1 MATGDLSLKITV
13 GSTAYYVSDDEY
25 VADDGN
31 FHYGYVLNAPV
42 MTLGATRGGYAN
54 FRSGFVVLENRP
66 LDDSH
71 PFGSS
76 RYTSMVSSPS
86 TTYVFVLKTTLTGYD
101 WITGVLV
108 IENITEESLRFTMYP
123 FEYTQ
128 SPVSTVT
135 DSDGNTVTA
144 PWVYGSVTNFNN
156 LVQTGSTTFHNPTG
170 LTSGLTFKEDGSTGS
185 ISAGYSA
192 TSFTVSTY
200 GGGQATLSSSTSKT
214 LEDFFDYVASTL
226 SLTVTSANTAKATGA
241 SSLGI
246 KIRQEQPMPLVLIA
260 SSVAE
265 AFNHQFYI
273 GPNTADSNRT
283 TLFLID
289 RANNPTSFT
298 TFEEDEIV
306 DASFQIGFPVGGISA
321 TYKVVEIESNKVTE
335 YSEYVRVENK
345 PIGSEFEVPAYA
357 DTYADRSQ
365 VSTLLTA
372 IKNNDVKASAS
383 VTMPDIQTS
392 YNLGDRF
399 KFGREIDFVNCDMIA
414 RSITYNFQNRTTT
427 LSGDADLSAYVRT
440 F

>member
-170 LTSGLTFKEDGSTGS
+170 LTSGLTFKEDGATESTS
-185 ISAGYSA
+185 SVSTSA
-192 TSFTVSTY
+192 FTVSGY

-214 LEDFFDYVASTL
+214 LEDFFDYVATTL

-298 TFEEDEIV
+298 TFDEDEIV

-365 VSTLLTA
+365 VSTLLAA

>member
-170 LTSGLTFKEDGSTGS
+170 LTSGLTFKEDGATESTS
-185 ISAGYSA
+185 SVSTSA
-192 TSFTVSTY
+192 FTVSSY

-214 LEDFFDYVASTL
+214 LEDFFDYVATTL

-260 SSVAE
+260 SQVAE

-273 GPNTADSNRT
+273 GPDTDNSNQT

-298 TFEEDEIV
+298 TFDEDEIV

>member
-170 LTSGLTFKEDGSTGS
+170 LTSGLTFKEDGTTK
-185 ISAGYSA
+185 A
-192 TSFTVSTY
+192 TSSVSTSAFTVSGY

-214 LEDFFDYVASTL
+214 LEDFFDYVATTL

-265 AFNHQFYI
+265 SFNHQFYI
-273 GPNTADSNRT
+273 GPDTGNSNQT

-298 TFEEDEIV
+298 TFDEDEIV

-414 RSITYNFQNRTTT
+414 RSITYNFENRTTT

>member
-13 GSTAYYVSDDEY
+13 GGSSYYVSDDEY

-170 LTSGLTFKEDGSTGS
+170 LTSGLTFKEDGATETTSSVST
-185 ISAGYSA
+185 SA
-192 TSFTVSTY
+192 FTVLSY

-214 LEDFFDYVASTL
+214 LEDFFDYVATTL

-273 GPNTADSNRT
+273 GPDTGNSNQT

-298 TFEEDEIV
+298 TFDEDEIV

-427 LSGDADLSAYVRT
+427 LSGDANLSAYVRT

>member
-13 GSTAYYVSDDEY
+13 GGSSYYVSDDEY

-170 LTSGLTFKEDGSTGS
+170 LTSGLTFKEDGATESTS
-185 ISAGYSA
+185 SVSSS
-192 TSFTVSTY
+192 SFTVSTY

-214 LEDFFDYVASTL
+214 LEDFFDYVATTL

-260 SSVAE
+260 SQVAE

-273 GPNTADSNRT
+273 GPDTDNSNQT

-298 TFEEDEIV
+298 TFDEDEIV

>member
-13 GSTAYYVSDDEY
+13 GGSSYYVSDDEY

-170 LTSGLTFKEDGSTGS
+170 LTSGLTFKEDGTTK
-185 ISAGYSA
+185 A
-192 TSFTVSTY
+192 TSSVSSSAFTVSGY

-214 LEDFFDYVASTL
+214 LEDFFDYVATTL

-260 SSVAE
+260 SQVAE
-265 AFNHQFYI
+265 SFNHQFYI
-273 GPNTADSNRT
+273 GPDTGNSNQN

-298 TFEEDEIV
+298 TFDEDEIV

>member
-170 LTSGLTFKEDGSTGS
+170 LTSGLTFKEDGATESTS
-185 ISAGYSA
+185 SVSTSA
-192 TSFTVSTY
+192 FTVSGY

-214 LEDFFDYVASTL
+214 LEDFFDYVATTL

-298 TFEEDEIV
+298 TFDEDEIV

>member
-156 LVQTGSTTFHNPTG
+156 LVQTGSTTFHNPPG
-170 LTSGLTFKEDGSTGS
+170 LTSGLTFKEDGTTK
-185 ISAGYSA
+185 A
-192 TSFTVSTY
+192 TSSVSTSAFTVSGY

-214 LEDFFDYVASTL
+214 LEDFFDYVATTL

-246 KIRQEQPMPLVLIA
+246 KVRQEQPMPLVLIA

-265 AFNHQFYI
+265 SFNYQFYI
-273 GPNTADSNRT
+273 GPDTGNSNQT

-298 TFEEDEIV
+298 TFDEDEIV

-427 LSGDADLSAYVRT
+427 LSGDANLSAYVRT

>member
-1 MATGDLSLKITV
+1 
-13 GSTAYYVSDDEY
+13 
-25 VADDGN
+25 
-31 FHYGYVLNAPV
+31 
-42 MTLGATRGGYAN
+42 
-54 FRSGFVVLENRP
+54 
-66 LDDSH
+66 
-71 PFGSS
+71 
-76 RYTSMVSSPS
+76 MVSSPS

-123 FEYTQ
+123 YEYSV

-135 DSDGNTVTA
+135 DLDGNTVTA

-156 LVQTGSTTFHNPTG
+156 LVQTGATAFHNPTG
-170 LTSGLTFKEDGSTGS
+170 LTSNLTFKEDGSTETMSS
-185 ISAGYSA
+185 ITSS
-192 TSFTVSTY
+192 SFTVSTY

-214 LEDFFDYVASTL
+214 LEDFFDYVATTL
-226 SLTVTSANTAKATGA
+226 SLTVTSANTTKATGA

-260 SSVAE
+260 SQVAE

-273 GPNTADSNRT
+273 GPDTDNSNQT

-289 RANNPTSFT
+289 RANNPASFT
-298 TFEEDEIV
+298 TFDEDEIV

-345 PIGSEFEVPAYA
+345 PIGSEFEVSAYA

-372 IKNNDVKASAS
+372 IKDNDVKASAS

-392 YNLGDRF
+392 YSLGDRF

>member
-1 MATGDLSLKITV
+1 
-13 GSTAYYVSDDEY
+13 
-25 VADDGN
+25 
-31 FHYGYVLNAPV
+31 

-144 PWVYGSVTNFNN
+144 PWVYGSVTNYNN
-156 LVQTGSTTFHNPTG
+156 LVQTGSTTFYNPTG
-170 LTSGLTFKEDGSTGS
+170 LTSGLTFKEDGTTK
-185 ISAGYSA
+185 A
-192 TSFTVSTY
+192 TSSVSTSAFTVSGY

-214 LEDFFDYVASTL
+214 LEDFFDYVATTL
-226 SLTVTSANTAKATGA
+226 SLTVTSANTAKATNA

-246 KIRQEQPMPLVLIA
+246 KIRQDQPMPLVLIA

-273 GPNTADSNRT
+273 GPDTDNSNQT

-289 RANNPTSFT
+289 RANNPASFT
-298 TFEEDEIV
+298 TFDEDEIV

-414 RSITYNFQNRTTT
+414 RSITYNFENRTTT
-427 LSGDADLSAYVRT
+427 LAGDADLSAYVRT

>member
-13 GSTAYYVSDDEY
+13 SGSDYLVSDDEY

-31 FHYGYVLNAPV
+31 FHYGYVLDAPV

-66 LDDSH
+66 LDNTH

-76 RYTSMVSSPS
+76 RYTTMVASPS
-86 TTYVFVLKTTLTGYD
+86 TTYAFVLKTTLTGYD

-123 FEYTQ
+123 YEYTT
-128 SPVSTVT
+128 SPVSTVS
-135 DSDGNTVTA
+135 DQDGNTVTA
-144 PWVYGSVTNFNN
+144 PWVYGAVTNFNN
-156 LVQTGSTTFHNPTG
+156 LVQTGSTTFQNPTDLTTG
-170 LTSGLTFKEDGSTGS
+170 LSFKEDGGVETMSS
-185 ISAGYSA
+185 ISTS
-192 TSFTVSTY
+192 SFTVATY
-200 GGGQATLSSSTSKT
+200 SDGQPTLSSSTAKT
-214 LEDFFDYVASTL
+214 LEDFFDYVATSL

-241 SSLGI
+241 SSLAV
-246 KIRQEQPMPLVLIA
+246 KIRQTQPFPLVEIA

-265 AFNHQFYI
+265 SFNHQFYI

-289 RANNPTSFT
+289 RANNPASFV

-306 DASFQIGFPVGGISA
+306 DASFKIGFPVGGISA
-321 TYKVVEIESNKVTE
+321 TYKVTEIQTNKVTE
-335 YSEYVRVENK
+335 YDEFVRVENK
-345 PIGSEFEVPAYA
+345 PIGSEFEVNAYA
-357 DTYADRSQ
+357 DSYADRSQ

-372 IKNNDVKASAS
+372 IKNTDIKASAS

-414 RSITYNFQNRTTT
+414 RSITYNFQNKTTT
-427 LSGDADLSAYVRT
+427 LSGDANLSAYIRT

>member
-1 MATGDLSLKITV
+1 
-13 GSTAYYVSDDEY
+13 
-25 VADDGN
+25 
-31 FHYGYVLNAPV
+31 
-42 MTLGATRGGYAN
+42 
-54 FRSGFVVLENRP
+54 
-66 LDDSH
+66 
-71 PFGSS
+71 
-76 RYTSMVSSPS
+76 
-86 TTYVFVLKTTLTGYD
+86 
-101 WITGVLV
+101 
-108 IENITEESLRFTMYP
+108 
-123 FEYTQ
+123 
-128 SPVSTVT
+128 
-135 DSDGNTVTA
+135 
-144 PWVYGSVTNFNN
+144 
-156 LVQTGSTTFHNPTG
+156 
-170 LTSGLTFKEDGSTGS
+170 
-185 ISAGYSA
+185 
-192 TSFTVSTY
+192 
-200 GGGQATLSSSTSKT
+200 
-214 LEDFFDYVASTL
+214 
-226 SLTVTSANTAKATGA
+226 
-241 SSLGI
+241 
-246 KIRQEQPMPLVLIA
+246 MPLVLIA

-273 GPNTADSNRT
+273 GPDTGNSNQT

-414 RSITYNFQNRTTT
+414 RSITYNFENRTTT
-427 LSGDADLSAYVRT
+427 LSGDANLSAYVRT

>member
-170 LTSGLTFKEDGSTGS
+170 LTSGLTFKEDGTTK
-185 ISAGYSA
+185 A
-192 TSFTVSTY
+192 TSSVSSSAFTVSGY

-214 LEDFFDYVASTL
+214 LEDFFDYVATTL

-260 SSVAE
+260 SQVAE
-265 AFNHQFYI
+265 SFNHQFYI
-273 GPNTADSNRT
+273 GPDTGNSNQN

-298 TFEEDEIV
+298 TFDEDEIV

>member
-13 GSTAYYVSDDEY
+13 GGSSYYVSDDEY

-170 LTSGLTFKEDGSTGS
+170 LTSGLTFKEDGTTK
-185 ISAGYSA
+185 A
-192 TSFTVSTY
+192 TSSVSTSAFTVSGY

-214 LEDFFDYVASTL
+214 LEDFFDYVATTL

-246 KIRQEQPMPLVLIA
+246 KVRQEQPMPLVLIA

-265 AFNHQFYI
+265 SFNYQFYI
-273 GPNTADSNRT
+273 GPDTGNSNQT

-298 TFEEDEIV
+298 TFDEDEIV

-372 IKNNDVKASAS
+372 IKNNAVKASAS

-427 LSGDADLSAYVRT
+427 LSGDANLSAYVRT

>member
-170 LTSGLTFKEDGSTGS
+170 LTSGLTFKEDGTTK
-185 ISAGYSA
+185 A
-192 TSFTVSTY
+192 TSSVSTSAFTVSGY

-214 LEDFFDYVASTL
+214 LEDFFDYVATTL

-246 KIRQEQPMPLVLIA
+246 KVRQEQPMPLVLIA

-265 AFNHQFYI
+265 SFNYQFYI
-273 GPNTADSNRT
+273 GPDTGNSNQT

-298 TFEEDEIV
+298 TFDEDEIV

-427 LSGDADLSAYVRT
+427 LSGDANLSAYVRT

>member
-13 GSTAYYVSDDEY
+13 GGSSYYVSDDEY

-144 PWVYGSVTNFNN
+144 PWVYGSVTNYNN
-156 LVQTGSTTFHNPTG
+156 LVQTGSTTFYNPTG
-170 LTSGLTFKEDGSTGS
+170 LTSGLTFKEDGTTK
-185 ISAGYSA
+185 A
-192 TSFTVSTY
+192 TSSVSTSAFTVSGY

-214 LEDFFDYVASTL
+214 LEDFFDYVATTL
-226 SLTVTSANTAKATGA
+226 SLTVTSANTAKATNA

-246 KIRQEQPMPLVLIA
+246 KIRQDQPMPLVLIA

-273 GPNTADSNRT
+273 GPDTDNSNQT

-289 RANNPTSFT
+289 RANNPASFT
-298 TFEEDEIV
+298 TFDEDEIV

-345 PIGSEFEVPAYA
+345 PSGSEFEVPAYA

-414 RSITYNFQNRTTT
+414 RSITYNFENRTTT
-427 LSGDADLSAYVRT
+427 LAGDADLSAYVRT